1 MSYAISSGTLPAG
14 LVFDSTTGIISGTP
28 TEYSTE
34 SITITATGATS
45 GSAAATVEFDMPAPT
60 SDSGSSKPTPTPS
73 ASPTKSVSPFTP
85 LTPLP
90 SPSPTSTLLPG
101 TTTTPEPLVKK
112 PIETLLEPLKPKPVD
127 VFAFP
132 TPGPTSSTCF
142 PSSFDDETALKLV
155 STATDKKVAE
165 LPSLVLVDGEYQPSK
180 VVIVDNNTAQIVT
193 PGGGLLNL
201 VAKDGNELVP
211 VDSRGRVQMV
221 RNNNVETNGTGMQPN
236 SEFAVYLFS
245 DPILLGVGKTDNK
258 GQFFASFPV
267 EQELPIGDHTL
278 QVNGFLA
285 DGKTASISVPVTLVD
300 SAVTAKNQAMP
311 KPQYVA
317 VNPLDKALK
326 ALYWMLVVL
335 AVMIFLITTANRKR
349 FFALFRR
356 RRDDEEELQTI

>member
-1 MSYAISSGTLPAG
+1 MCSSDLYEDDPVNQEVAADMYNGHLLPKGKLPVSVCKELTAG
-14 LVFDSTTGIISGTP
+14 TGI
-28 TEYSTE
+28 
-34 SITITATGATS
+34 
-45 GSAAATVEFDMPAPT
+45 TVE
-60 SDSGSSKPTPTPS
+60 
-73 ASPTKSVSPFTP
+73 
-85 LTPLP
+85 
-90 SPSPTSTLLPG
+90 LLPVAEKIPG
-101 TTTTPEPLVKK
+101 IN
-112 PIETLLEPLKPKPVD
+112 IEALD
-127 VFAFP
+127 VIDSIANDAIRQHA
-132 TPGPTSSTCF
+132 TPGI
-142 PSSFDDETALKLV
+142 
-155 STATDKKVAE
+155 
-165 LPSLVLVDGEYQPSK
+165 
-180 VVIVDNNTAQIVT
+180 VV
-193 PGGGLLNL
+193 L

-356 RRDDEEELQTI
+356 RDDEEEPQTI